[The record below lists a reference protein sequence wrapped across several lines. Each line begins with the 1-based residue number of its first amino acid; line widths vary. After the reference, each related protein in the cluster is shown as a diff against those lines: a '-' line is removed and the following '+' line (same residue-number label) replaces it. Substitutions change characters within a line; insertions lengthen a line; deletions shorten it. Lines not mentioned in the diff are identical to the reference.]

1 MKGSASTDESVTAA
15 TEEGID
21 EVIASR
27 LVSWQKIPQKAS
39 SISFLGKARG
49 MPPTFLLAVSY
60 VTQAAKV
67 QATLYSFLWLTLKA
81 PCDNSSCSLLRV
93 CRVPSLEKLN

>member
-21 EVIASR
+21 ELIASR

-39 SISFLGKARG
+39 SIYFLGQARG
-49 MPPTFLLAVSY
+49 MPPTFLLAGSY
-60 VTQAAKV
+60 VTQKGSSYSLQLLVVDAK
-67 QATLYSFLWLTLKA
+67 
-81 PCDNSSCSLLRV
+81 SSL
-93 CRVPSLEKLN
+93 

>member
-39 SISFLGKARG
+39 SIYFLGQARG
-49 MPPTFLLAVSY
+49 MPPTFLIAVSY
-60 VTQAAKV
+60 VTQKGSSYSLQLIVVDAK
-67 QATLYSFLWLTLKA
+67 
-81 PCDNSSCSLLRV
+81 SSL
-93 CRVPSLEKLN
+93 

>member
-1 MKGSASTDESVTAA
+1 MKGSDESVTAA

-27 LVSWQKIPQKAS
+27 LVSWQKIPKKAS
-39 SISFLGKARG
+39 SIYFLGKARG

-67 QATLYSFLWLTLKA
+67 QATLYSFLWKTLKA